1 MERKCKKLVKDART
15 TLKLDQAAVL
25 EAAESL
31 EINESAKN
39 KQSNKSDSKGHI
51 SGAAATGD
59 A

>member
-1 MERKCKKLVKDART
+1 V
-15 TLKLDQAAVL
+15 VF

-31 EINESAKN
+31 EINESAPN

-51 SGAAATGD
+51 SGTAATGD